1 VKYALFDLPLE
12 SLHGMAFRAAVAM
25 RCAAEE
31 GKYWEM
37 RDRLFA
43 NPQTLDQTTA
53 HAQAV
58 GLDPSKFSACVG
70 SGKFDQAIRQ
80 DMAQA
85 EKAGMTGTPS
95 FLLATTDE
103 HGRLKGQR
111 VIRGAQPFANFKAQI
126 DAALAG
132 Q

>member
-1 VKYALFDLPLE
+1 
-12 SLHGMAFRAAVAM
+12 MAFRAAVAM

-58 GLDPSKFSACVG
+58 GLDPSKFAACAG
-70 SGKFDQAIRQ
+70 SGKFDKDIRR
-80 DMAQA
+80 DMEQA
-85 EKAGMTGTPS
+85 EKAGMSGTPS
-95 FLLATTDE
+95 FLLATSDG

-111 VIRGAQPFANFKAQI
+111 ILRGAQPYANFKAQI
-126 DAALAG
+126 DAVLAA